1 MSGWWVVGSVSEAAF
16 FGALFLLGIVS
27 LTIVVS
33 WQVFWPDSTVLK
45 PGFGFWLMVI
55 VSISFIV
62 IGCTAFFLQVSQT
75 LASPEMRSAMAT
87 RVKQEHLRRAEGRE
101 ARKSLNLPSLQG
113 LTDSPGVKLAYRLAA
128 KRGESA
134 PLILS
139 AVFTSAWNSMVAVLF
154 VVWVQRFFS
163 EGIHWFLTVLLLPFL
178 AVSYVATRWFFRLFK
193 RQARLGPTA
202 VEIDAL
208 PMLPG
213 GEYQLYVCQYGR
225 IRFQRLTISLSASE
239 ETTYH
244 QGTDVRTE
252 SCETLRLPVSIVG
265 DPPQELVAEPEKPLE
280 LDCTVSL
287 PFDTMHSFQT
297 EHSAIVWH
305 ILVEG
310 DCPKWPGFC
319 RKFPVVV
326 YPRDAV

>member
-1 MSGWWVVGSVSEAAF
+1 
-16 FGALFLLGIVS
+16 
-27 LTIVVS
+27 
-33 WQVFWPDSTVLK
+33 
-45 PGFGFWLMVI
+45 
-55 VSISFIV
+55 
-62 IGCTAFFLQVSQT
+62 
-75 LASPEMRSAMAT
+75 
-87 RVKQEHLRRAEGRE
+87 
-101 ARKSLNLPSLQG
+101 LQG

-128 KRGESA
+128 KRGEST

-154 VVWVQRFFS
+154 VFWGQQWLS
-163 EGIHWFLTVLLLPFL
+163 EGINWFLTVLLLPFL
-178 AVSYVATRWFFRLFK
+178 VVSFVATRWFFRLFK
-193 RQARLGPTA
+193 RQARIGPTA

-213 GEYQLYVCQYGR
+213 QAYQLYVCQYGR
-225 IRFQRLTISLSASE
+225 VRFKRLAISLVASE

-252 SCETLRLPVSIVG
+252 TCETLRLPVSFAEEAPA
-265 DPPQELVAEPEKPLE
+265 DFVAEPEKPLE
-280 LDCTVSL
+280 LDCTVCL
-287 PFDTMHSFQT
+287 PFDTMHSFQS

-310 DCPKWPGFC
+310 DSPKWPGFC
-319 RKFPVVV
+319 RRFPVVV